1 MNDQYDVV
9 IIGCGTSGAAIAFTL
24 AQYDLKVAVIEKEND
39 VATGTTRANSGILH
53 AGYDPKP
60 GTLMAKL
67 NVRGVEIAKEL
78 SKKLRFGYDP
88 VGSLVLAFSGRDM
101 KTIEELKRRGEANGV
116 KGIRIL
122 TREEVQK
129 IEPLVSDKII
139 AALYAPSAV
148 CSPWEFCLTMAE
160 TAVLNGTKLLL
171 DTEVVEISRLDG
183 ADAAAAD
190 GCNWKVVGRQNT
202 NTLTEARHAKPE
214 DLKTIELHTRFV
226 INAAG
231 IFAKDVHD
239 MAAPHSFDIHMDRGE
254 YYLMDKAEGFRAR
267 HTIFQCPDE
276 NGKGV
281 LVSPTVHGNLIVGPN
296 SERIKEDDY
305 STTKDGL
312 SYVRTSAAKS
322 VPSIDFRNNIRN
334 FAGIRA
340 RSTSSDFIIGEAEGA
355 PGFIDVAGICSPGLS
370 SAPAIGEY
378 VAEILKEKGLSL
390 TKKPGEL
397 KYYQEPP
404 HFKDL
409 SPEEKNALI
418 AKDPSYGRVVCRC
431 ESITE
436 GEMRDA
442 FRSPIPPRSV
452 DAIKRRTMAGQGR
465 CQGGFCGPQVVK
477 ILAEN
482 LGLPEDKIPQNLEG
496 SWMLIDKEER

>member
-1 MNDQYDVV
+1 MKKQYDVV
-9 IIGCGTSGAAIAFTL
+9 IIGCGTSGAAIAMSL
-24 AQYDLKVAVIEKEND
+24 ARFDLKVAVLEKEND

-53 AGYDPKP
+53 AGYDPVP

-78 SKKLRFGYDP
+78 AKKLNFAYEP
-88 VGSLVLAFSGRDM
+88 IGSLVLAFSGKDM
-101 KTIEELKRRGEANGV
+101 ETLKVLKARGEANGV
-116 KGIRIL
+116 KGVKIL
-122 TREEVQK
+122 TKEEVLK
-129 IEPLVSDKII
+129 IEPLVSDQVV
-139 AALYAPSAV
+139 AALYAPSAI

-160 TAVLNGTKLLL
+160 TAVLNGVELYL
-171 DTEVVEISRLDG
+171 DTEVKGIERLGEMAPG
-183 ADAAAAD
+183 AC
-190 GCNWKVVGRQNT
+190 GWKVLAVRNKD
-202 NTLTEARHAKPE
+202 TLHAANAAVSSDVE
-214 DLKTIELHTRFV
+214 DLEFKARFV
-226 INAAG
+226 VNAAG
-231 IFAKDVHD
+231 IFAGDIHD
-239 MAAPHSFDIHMDRGE
+239 MASPHSFDIFMDRGE

-267 HTIFQCPDE
+267 HTIFQCPNED
-276 NGKGV
+276 GKGV

-296 SERIKEDDY
+296 SERIKTDDY
-305 STTKDGL
+305 SC
-312 SYVRTSAAKS
+312 TSAGLATVKKSAVRS

-334 FAGIRA
+334 FAGLRA
-340 RSTSSDFIIGEAEGA
+340 RSNSADFIIGEAKGA

-378 VAEILKEKGLSL
+378 VTELLGKLGLKLN
-390 TKKPGEL
+390 KKPEGL

-409 SPEEKNALI
+409 SEEEKNALI

-442 FRSPIPPRSV
+442 MRSPIPPRSV
-452 DAIKRRTMAGQGR
+452 DAIKRRTMAGLGR

-477 ILAEN
+477 LLAQN
-482 LGLPEDKIPQNLEG
+482 LGLTEDRILQNSAG
-496 SWMLIDKEER
+496 SWMVIKREDR